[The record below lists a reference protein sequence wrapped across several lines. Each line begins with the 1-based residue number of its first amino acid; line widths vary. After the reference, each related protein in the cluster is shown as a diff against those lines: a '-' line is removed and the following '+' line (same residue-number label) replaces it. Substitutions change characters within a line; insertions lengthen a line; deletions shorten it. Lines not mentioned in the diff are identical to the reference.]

1 MENNIKPYH
10 HGRPAGS
17 PNKVTNEIRKRFS
30 DLIAGNIDRMQN
42 DLDSLKP
49 RDRLEMIIALSRF
62 VIPTIRAVEI
72 KSDDARPFPAFA
84 IRIDGQINETD
95 TINLTEY
102 DE

>member
-1 MENNIKPYH
+1 MENNIKTYH

-30 DLIAGNIDRMQN
+30 DLIAANVDRLQT

-72 KSDDARPFPAFA
+72 KTNDDRPFPSFA
-84 IRIDGQINETD
+84 IRFDGQIDDISNP
-95 TINLTEY
+95 